1 MSYAKGSVTLNN
13 NTQGDKLYLD
23 RAKTNQGLYDKLV
36 QNVKYIVMAKGGS
49 CIPCVSVDRF
59 SVINPNLPYLLSKIR
74 YLQAHTLTGKLDG
87 NAWRLSHGNDKD
99 FLPEFNITNKVF
111 ANVRRND
118 RTNEDNNPDA
128 HKMQQFQEYDVRVLL
143 GRESSKEVSD
153 LGAMRVIVDECFEHV
168 YFTIEHYR
176 PTVQGKITVSQK
188 SGKQDIDALSPYIF
202 VLFEPPPLPQTEL
215 VIKPKKKSEPGPS
228 ATDLLFKDTNI
239 TEVKAFG
246 KKQTLVF
253 NGQTVT
259 EIYPACQKR
268 GRSNS
273 FMRELQAQQAQ
284 RELEQEAERQAE
296 ATSRRGRPPT
306 PLERMA
312 VTSRL
317 PEGGVEQA
325 AMTLGLSPVKAPNA
339 ADWNRIKAYMEVH
352 YNVVARP

>member
-1 MSYAKGSVTLNN
+1 MSYAKGSVTLNK
-13 NTQGDKLYLD
+13 NTSGDKVYLD

-36 QNVKYIVMAKGGS
+36 QNVKYIVLSKGGS
-49 CIPCVSVDRF
+49 CIPCVSVEKF

-74 YLQAHTLTGKLDG
+74 YLQANTLSGKLDG

-99 FLPEFNITNKVF
+99 FLPEFNITKKVF
-111 ANVRRND
+111 ANERRND
-118 RTNEDNNPDA
+118 RTNEDNNPEA

-143 GRESSKEVSD
+143 DRESSKEVSD

-176 PTVQGKITVSQK
+176 PTVQGKITASQK
-188 SGKQDIDALSPYIF
+188 SGKEDIEALSPYIF
-202 VLFEPPPLPQTEL
+202 VLFEPPPLPETEL
-215 VIKPKKKSEPGPS
+215 VIKPRKKSEPASS
-228 ATDLLFKDTNI
+228 ATDQLFKETNI
-239 TEVKAFG
+239 TEVKASG
-246 KKQTLVF
+246 KIKTLIF
-253 NGQTVT
+253 NGLPVI

-273 FMRELQAQQAQ
+273 FMRELQAQHAQ
-284 RELEQEAERQAE
+284 RELERERERDA
-296 ATSRRGRPPT
+296 RRGRPPT

-312 VTSRL
+312 IASGL

-325 AMTLGLSPVKAPNA
+325 AITLGLSPVNAPDA
-339 ADWNRIKAYMEVH
+339 ADWNRIKSYVQVH